1 MRTSPLLAYRV
12 PGGVIASS
20 PPAPAKVT
28 VTRKAARRIF
38 AGASI
43 CAIPL
48 QHRHAAARAEMLAG
62 DERSLGRTEK
72 GDRCCN
78 FGRVRGSADADDPPG
93 RHFRHLLENSGSVQP
108 GSRKPGGIGL
118 LAPSALVSIAPG
130 ETQLTVIPCRTISP
144 AKVIVN
150 PIIDPLPMP

>member
-12 PGGVIASS
+12 SGGVIASS

-78 FGRVRGSADADDPPG
+78 FGRVRVSAHTDDPPG
-93 RHFRHLLENSGSVQP
+93 HHFRHLLEKLGVGP
-108 GSRKPGGIGL
+108 AGL
-118 LAPSALVSIAPG
+118 AKARRPRIVSAVGLGFDRA
-130 ETQLTVIPCRTISP
+130 R
-144 AKVIVN
+144 
-150 PIIDPLPMP
+150 